1 MTAVHNFFTR
11 PVRYTMQARG
21 KILDGN
27 ETVSDAVD
35 TMKECDI
42 GFVIVK
48 LDDGKV
54 GVVTESDL
62 VFRVIGAALDP
73 KKTRL
78 KDVAPRDPVTV
89 NQNMSLEHAL
99 KCMRDK
105 KVRRLIVVDNK
116 NIPVG
121 RLDQKFFFRS
131 LVNVATGGSDLV
143 SHSWIERYIND
154 IVEHNVSVK

>member
-1 MTAVHNFFTR
+1 
-11 PVRYTMQARG
+11 
-21 KILDGN
+21 
-27 ETVSDAVD
+27 
-35 TMKECDI
+35 
-42 GFVIVK
+42 
-48 LDDGKV
+48 
-54 GVVTESDL
+54 VVTESDL

-78 KDVAPRDPVTV
+78 KDVATRDPVTV

-99 KCMRDK
+99 KCMRDR

-116 NIPVG
+116 NVPVG